1 VTKDEAA
8 RILALY
14 LQDHPL
20 KSEYYY
26 EYGDGSGNTREGHTP
41 NIPPEVYRAFK
52 EELEGVLLE
61 EWEIKMQNLDESWII
76 SYPDLRDCSRC
87 AEMPAYRQ
95 PVELLRYGVFCIR
108 SLEPRK

>member
-20 KSEYYY
+20 KSEYRG
-26 EYGDGSGNTREGHTP
+26 ESGNMREGH
-41 NIPPEVYRAFK
+41 IPKIPSEVYRAFK
-52 EELEGVLLE
+52 EELEGVLLG
-61 EWEIKMQNLDESWII
+61 EWEIKMEPTEGSWII
-76 SYPDLRDCSRC
+76 SYTDLRDCSRC
-87 AEMPAYRQ
+87 AEMPTYSQ
-95 PVELLRYGVFCIR
+95 SVELLRYGVFCIR